1 MDLLSITATAE
12 EIASNPYV
20 VAQRTD
26 AKLKMWLDFKFD
38 EFMTRDHLF
47 TIANLKTLQG
57 DMRKD
62 AMTRVLEK
70 AHQLK
75 LGKDGDSSDETLEYT
90 DMPLYSALVRY
101 ERTVSE
107 TSTFQRGK
115 GSAPNRGKTQ
125 QMDASALEQAAAATE
140 GFKKKKS
147 AEGPYS
153 REVTRDEELWTTQ
166 GNFRYLATLKPCP
179 ECKKQS
185 GGEHSRPRCFTGQCK
200 VCVVTLVIVDRIA
213 STLLGLIGLGV
224 VAGSPDLTM
233 VTYGTLLELHLER
246 RAPVTGRHHQ

>member
-1 MDLLSITATAE
+1 
-12 EIASNPYV
+12 
-20 VAQRTD
+20 
-26 AKLKMWLDFKFD
+26 MWLDFKFD

-75 LGKDGDSSDETLEYT
+75 VGKDGDSSDETLEYT

-125 QMDASALEQAAAATE
+125 LMDASALEQAAAATE

-179 ECKKQS
+179 ECKKLS

-200 VCVVTLVIVDRIA
+200 VCGYFGHSGPDCKHTPRPDR
-213 STLLGLIGLGV
+213 SGGG
-224 VAGSPDLTM
+224 GGQS
-233 VTYGTLLELHLER
+233 
-246 RAPVTGRHHQ
+246 